1 MPEITLIHIGL
12 AVLVLI
18 IGLLLGWVV
27 RADRCGR
34 EKLAINASWQQQID
48 SRQSEHDRLT
58 EQSKGLMQQI
68 SQYQSSHKDS
78 AMRTK
83 ELSES
88 LQEAVSARVEMQ
100 DELGKLQS
108 EMEAL
113 RGELETVTSIRD
125 ELQTQKANQDNEEAR
140 AAEAL
145 KKKDGKIFRL
155 SQELENWQSRVPPLV
170 ERFRARDEDAKRLEA
185 ELAAARDEIETLRAS
200 IQSDA
205 TRIEPAGPDSLP
217 AGGLDASNEP
227 HAQTI
232 AGDDIAEFRALRD
245 SAADDEQEGPGAES
259 ADVNPRA
266 DQEAGE
272 PDEVQP
278 EGDDGGAMAEAAA
291 ADAADDDTNDYSDSP
306 PRAAGEARDDLQQ
319 IKGVGPAI
327 ENTLNELGIYRYHQ
341 ISEMSE
347 YDIDRVAR
355 KLRGFRSRIYRED
368 WIGQARILRSRQ
380 LGDRP

>member
-232 AGDDIAEFRALRD
+232 RD
-245 SAADDEQEGPGAES
+245 SAADDDEQERPGAEP
-259 ADVNPRA
+259 ADAIPGA
-266 DQEAGE
+266 DQAAGE

-278 EGDDGGAMAEAAA
+278 EGDDDGAMAEAAA